1 MRIGALV
8 MAAVLL
14 LSGQPAAARPSS
26 AVFLNVVAHQ
36 DDDLLFLT
44 PDLSQTLKSSV
55 TVYVTSGEG
64 SHPES
69 MTPED
74 YAEMRQAGERNAYA
88 TMAGV
93 ANRWDRVALRTGT
106 GTTAELAT
114 LRARPSIK
122 LVFLRL
128 HDWSDLHGLW
138 TGEVASGGTVL
149 PTGSPAHV
157 EDTYTRDKLTK
168 TLTWLMNHFRPTV
181 IRTQNPAP
189 LSGFYAPDPDNPDHT
204 AVARFTNLAAESYR
218 GQAQVRN
225 YRGYDDAQLPTGLD
239 AAGRAE
245 RTKAFRAYAD
255 VDTNVATLFDDTA
268 SYLGWRQ
275 TMLNRWPSGVSWTDG
290 SGEAYAVLG
299 DEVKRWRRNAWGEWG
314 KPVGLG
320 GSGFAPAVTVTRQSD
335 GRLRLFSLNR
345 TTFDV
350 VTTVQYWPGG
360 PYSGWTSL
368 GNPNGPGGTQTG
380 LAAAGTDAQGRLW
393 FFVRNGGGGVSAKRQ
408 NADGT
413 FGDWQ
418 DMHGW
423 GVQDGLSVVSVGG
436 RLQVFAT
443 QCSATLYI
451 AATCSIARLA
461 EGTAGFEW
469 DTAVVPGAA
478 ATGPTAVAGTDGKAH
493 VYFRATGTAD
503 VLVASDGVV
512 TNLGNPGGPGEVA
525 ATATGEVYARNATH
539 GISARDASGWRPAGG
554 YTEGSPAVVGDG
566 VVAIGVDGR
575 LTQVIG

>member
-1 MRIGALV
+1 MRFVALV
-8 MAAVLL
+8 LAALL
-14 LSGQPAAARPSS
+14 LVPGQTAAARPPS

-44 PDLSQTLKSSV
+44 PDLSQTLKASV
-55 TVYVTSGEG
+55 TVYVTAGEG

-138 TGEVASGGTVL
+138 TGEVAAGGTVR
-149 PTGSPAHV
+149 PTWSPAQA
-157 EDTYTRDKLTK
+157 EDVYTRDKLTK
-168 TLTWLMNHFRPTV
+168 TLTWLMDRFRPTV

-218 GQAQVRN
+218 GKAQVRN

-239 AAGRAE
+239 PALRAE

-255 VDTNVATLFDDTA
+255 VDTNVATLFDDPA

-299 DEVKRWRRNAWGEWG
+299 DEVKRWRRNARGEWG

-320 GSGFAPAVTVTRQSD
+320 GGGFAPAVTLARQAD

-345 TTFDV
+345 NTFDV
-350 VTTVQYWPGG
+350 VTAVQEGDG
-360 PYSGWTSL
+360 YSAWTSL

-380 LAAAGTDAQGRLW
+380 LPAAAADAQGRLW
-393 FFVRNGGGGVSAKRQ
+393 FFVRNGGGGVSARQQ

-423 GVQDGLSVVSVGG
+423 GVQDGLSVVSVDG

-443 QCSATLYI
+443 QCSARLYVT
-451 AATCSIARLA
+451 ATCSIARLA
-461 EGTAGFEW
+461 QGSDGFEW
-469 DTAVVPGAA
+469 DSAVVPGAA
-478 ATGPTAVAGTDGKAH
+478 ATAPTAVAGTDGKAH
-493 VYFRATGTAD
+493 VYFRATETAA
-503 VLVASDGVV
+503 VLMAVDGMV
-512 TNLGNPGGPGEVA
+512 TDLGNPGGPGEVA
-525 ATATGEVYARNATH
+525 ATATGEVYARNAAH
-539 GISARDASGWRPAGG
+539 GISARDASGWHPVGG
-554 YTEGSPAVVGDG
+554 YTESSPAVVEGG
-566 VVAIGVDGR
+566 VVALGVDGR
-575 LTQVIG
+575 LTQVVG